1 MLRIQL
7 STSSL
12 PIQLTVLSWDVLDRV
27 KLVCFSTSKYGS
39 CSSISSLLT
48 AVKSKIASS
57 GITISLT
64 DADLELKSLTSI
76 TFSKEDVY
84 VSNYV

>member
-1 MLRIQL
+1 M
-7 STSSL
+7 
-12 PIQLTVLSWDVLDRV
+12 
-27 KLVCFSTSKYGS
+27 CFSTSKYGS
-39 CSSISSLLT
+39 FSSISSLLT

-64 DADLELKSLTSI
+64 DAGLELKSPTSI

-84 VSNYV
+84 VSYSV